1 MADKYIPQVDYTSR
15 DYTSIREDLIA
26 LIPEYAPLWTNRD
39 PADFGMTILEAVSY
53 MGDLIN
59 YYIDRAANEA
69 FIGTA
74 SQRENVL
81 QIAKLLGYVPTASTA
96 ATCTLTFQNS
106 SANAITVPALTQV
119 ATSSIASASS
129 NQIVFET
136 DSTVVVPAKTGLV
149 NGSAT
154 VTATQGTTVT
164 NEKIGVS
171 NGQVNQKFKLAN
183 TNVISKSISIT
194 ISLSGIQYQNVQY
207 LIDYQGYDPVFS
219 TYTNANNE
227 TYVVFGDNISGRIPP
242 NNTEIY
248 ATYRTGGG
256 AEGNVS
262 ANTIK
267 YILTNATSGL
277 SVSNQ
282 YVSPS
287 ATGAATGGSDAE
299 STDSIRINA
308 PLSVRSLN
316 RAVSLADYSSLVI
329 QVTGVAKAVSVA
341 DVYSSVTVYFAP
353 YGDKGVQIDGVTP
366 STIFNTLAT
375 TVKTYLIDKIPANT
389 TVTLQP
395 PTYVDVNVTANIT
408 VLPQYRQTLVSSA
421 VKAIINELL
430 QFDNVAFGDRLTVQD
445 FYTAISSVPGVAYA
459 NITKLV
465 RDDSDLT
472 YTINNKALTSNV
484 ATLTTS
490 ATHALAAG
498 NTVTVTGV
506 DSTFNGT
513 FVITGVTSNTFSY
526 SLISGN
532 VSSTS
537 SSGSVNKLT
546 VNDVIC
552 DTPEIPQAKT
562 ITLTAVGGV
571 TS

>member
-1 MADKYIPQVDYTSR
+1 MAEKYIPQVDYTSR

-39 PADFGMTILEAVSY
+39 PADFGMTILEAVAY
-53 MGDLIN
+53 MGDLLN

-81 QIAKLLGYVPTASTA
+81 QIAQLLGYIPTESTA

-106 SANAITVPALTQV
+106 SALAITVPALTQV
-119 ATSSIASASS
+119 ATSSIASATS

-136 DSTVVVPAKTGLV
+136 DSQVIVPAKVGLV
-149 NGSAT
+149 NGSIT
-154 VTATQGTTVT
+154 VTATQGVT
-164 NEKIGVS
+164 ISNEEV
-171 NGQVNQKFKLAN
+171 GQSDGSVNQVFKLKN
-183 TNVISKSISIT
+183 TNIINKSISVSI
-194 ISLSGIQYQNVQY
+194 SGINYQNVQY

-219 TYTNANNE
+219 TYTNANGE
-227 TYVVFGDNISGRIPP
+227 TFINFGDNISGRIPP
-242 NNTEIY
+242 NNATIY
-248 ATYRTGGG
+248 VTYRIGGG
-256 AEGNVS
+256 AEGNVA

-267 YILTNATSGL
+267 YILTNAAPGL
-277 SVSNQ
+277 SVNNQ

-287 ATGAATGGSDAE
+287 ATGAASGGADAE

-308 PLSVRSLN
+308 PLSVRALN
-316 RAVSLADYSSLVI
+316 RAVSLADYASLVI
-329 QVTGVAKAVSVA
+329 QVSGVAKATAIA

-366 STIFNTLAT
+366 STIFNNLST
-375 TVKTYLIDKIPANT
+375 TVRQYLIDKIPANT

-395 PTYVDVNVTANIT
+395 PKYVDVNVTASIT
-408 VLPQYRQTLVSSA
+408 VLPQYRQALVSSA

-445 FYTAISSVPGVAYA
+445 FYTAISSVPGVAYT
-459 NITKLV
+459 NITKIC

-472 YTINNKALTSNV
+472 YTISNKALTSNV

-490 ATHALAAG
+490 ATHAL
-498 NTVTVTGV
+498 TVGSTVAVSGV

-513 FVITGVTSNTFSY
+513 FVVTGVTSNTFSY
-526 SLISGN
+526 ALVASN
-532 VSSTS
+532 VTSTAAT
-537 SSGSVNKLT
+537 GSVNKLT
-546 VNDVIC
+546 VADVIC
-552 DTPEIPQAKT
+552 EVQEIPQAKT

-571 TS
+571 SS

>member
-39 PADFGMTILEAVSY
+39 PADFGMTILEAVAY
-53 MGDLIN
+53 MGDLLN

-69 FIGTA
+69 FISTA

-81 QIAKLLGYVPTASTA
+81 QIAKLLGYIPTASTA
-96 ATCTLTFQNS
+96 ATCTVTFQNS
-106 SANAITVPALTQV
+106 TGSAITVPALTQI

-136 DSTVVVPAKTGLV
+136 DSAVTVPAKSGLV

-154 VTATQGTTVT
+154 VTCTQGTTVT
-164 NEKIGVS
+164 DEKIGTS
-171 NGQVNQKFKLAN
+171 NGQVNQKFKLSN

-194 ISLSGIQYQNVQY
+194 ISGIAYQNVQY

-219 TYTNANNE
+219 TYTNANGE
-227 TYVVFGDNISGRIPP
+227 TYVTFGDNISGRIPP
-242 NNTEIY
+242 NNAEIF

-256 AEGNVS
+256 AEGNIA
-262 ANTIK
+262 ANTLK
-267 YILTNATSGL
+267 YLLTNGVSGL
-277 SVSNQ
+277 SVNNQ
-282 YVSPS
+282 YISPS
-287 ATGAATGGSDAE
+287 VTGAAAGGADAE
-299 STDSIRINA
+299 ATDSIRINA

-329 QVTGVAKAVSVA
+329 QVTGVAKAISTA

-366 STIFNTLAT
+366 STIFNTLST
-375 TVKTYLIDKIPANT
+375 EVKKYLIDKIPANT
-389 TVTLQP
+389 SVTLQP
-395 PTYVDVNVTANIT
+395 PTYVDVNVTASIT
-408 VLPQYRQTLVSSA
+408 VLPQYRQTLVQSA

-445 FYTAISSVPGVAYA
+445 FYKAISSVPGVAYT
-459 NITKLV
+459 NISKLV

-472 YTINNKALTSNV
+472 YTITNKALTANV

-490 ATHALAAG
+490 ATHAL
-498 NTVTVTGV
+498 TVGSTVAVSGV

-513 FVITGVTSNTFSY
+513 FIVTGVTSNTFSY
-526 SLISGN
+526 SLVSGT
-532 VSSTS
+532 VSSTA
-537 SSGSVNKLT
+537 SSGSVNKL
-546 VNDVIC
+546 VVSDVIC
-552 DTPEIPQAKT
+552 DIPEIPQAKT